1 MVLEMANLPSMGVKV
16 QKKHCT
22 YRKLLVK
29 FVPKTGNA
37 EKRFFFSPPRTS
49 PKFGRGGCIHF
60 LEDGGLILLF

>member
-37 EKRFFFSPPRTS
+37 EKRFFFFSPQ
-49 PKFGRGGCIHF
+49 
-60 LEDGGLILLF
+60 GLPLNLGEGVAFIS

>member
-37 EKRFFFSPPRTS
+37 EKRFFFSPQ
-49 PKFGRGGCIHF
+49 
-60 LEDGGLILLF
+60 GLPLNLGEGVAFIS